1 MSKLKRS
8 KTIAESIEGLK
19 VELKPVGKIYKSS
32 FMQMFM
38 YGFYTVFNKKVAFEI
53 EEIDYEKYD
62 TIYLVSP
69 VWAGRLNQYMR
80 KFLETTP
87 FTGKKVVLIGSC
99 DGGYRQYFESY
110 AGVLD
115 PSNEVI
121 ESIIYVKGVL
131 QDHLD
136 HN

>member
-8 KTIAESIEGLK
+8 KTIAESIEGTK

-38 YGFYTVFNKKVAFEI
+38 YGFYTVFNKKVTFEI

-80 KFLETTP
+80 KFLDTKP
-87 FTGKKVVLIGSC
+87 FTAKKVVLIGSC
-99 DGGYRQYFESY
+99 DGGYSQYFESY
-110 AGVLD
+110 TGVLD
-115 PSNEVI
+115 TSNEVI
-121 ESIIYVKGVL
+121 DKIVYVKGVL
-131 QDHLD
+131 QEQSSVK
-136 HN
+136 